1 MTDKK
6 TINIFIAGGSG
17 FWAEC
22 NHYPSIVQLKKKGI
36 PLRVVAICDIRNPNK
51 EKNRPVLNEILL
63 KDKPVWINPS
73 ELSEDKLEKELDKL
87 RQEYNINI
95 TIVSTNPIYH
105 FYYANWSTKHSISTL
120 CDKPLVTTKNA
131 SFSLKQSLQIQEKY
145 EILKKNATQAKKNN
159 PKYLF
164 CSPLRRRALTPF
176 VKTANDLE
184 SIYKKTHEGIR
195 YMNVIVNGGV
205 HKYPQEFLKGGAHGY
220 LDGIGSLA
228 HSSYHYIDVIA
239 WYLRIARGHTAKI
252 EVHLPYVFRVK
263 DYLKIKGYK
272 KLREFIES
280 YDVNFDDNLK
290 IPDAVLNS
298 ELDFTFHLKL
308 LDKNNSL
315 VGLISYTADHTTFT
329 PRLTRFE
336 SEMIEYTNDK
346 LGGRMSQVYID
357 IHQGA
362 LQNIQLVK
370 NDVVFF
376 GNNINVKNRKHP
388 KIGNTLETI
397 NYKEA
402 YDKDTITPQDLF
414 ISFIKYTGGYSISG
428 EHLRLLST
436 FDNQNLT
443 NRFYSKFYEKLA
455 EEFELKENVISKPI
469 VDSTII
475 LDKYL

>member
-1 MTDKK
+1 MNDKK

-22 NHYPSIVQLKKKGI
+22 NHYPSITQLKKEGI
-36 PLRVVAICDIRNPNK
+36 PLRVVAICDIRNPYV
-51 EKNRPVLNEILL
+51 EKSRPILTQIL
-63 KDKPVWINPS
+63 FKDKPIWINPYGLD
-73 ELSEDKLEKELDKL
+73 ENKLERELDKL
-87 RQEYNINI
+87 QHKYNIDI
-95 TIVSTNPIYH
+95 AIVSTNPIYH
-105 FYYANWSTKHSISTL
+105 FYYANWSTKYGISVL

-131 SFSLKQSLQIQEKY
+131 SFSLKQSLQIQDKY
-145 EILKKNATQAKKNN
+145 EILKENAIQAKKRN

-176 VKTANDLE
+176 VKIASELE
-184 SIYKKTHEGIR
+184 NIYKKTHEGIR

-239 WYLRIARGHTAKI
+239 WYLGIARGQTAKI
-252 EVHLPYVFRVK
+252 EVHLPYVFRVE

-272 KLREFIES
+272 KLREIIES
-280 YDVNFDDNLK
+280 NEVNFDDNLK
-290 IPDAVLNS
+290 ISDAVLNS
-298 ELDFTFHLKL
+298 ELDFTFHLEL
-308 LDKNNSL
+308 FDNNNSL
-315 VGLISYTADHTTFT
+315 LGLISYTANHTTFT
-329 PRLTRFE
+329 PRLTKFE
-336 SEMIEYTNDK
+336 SEMVEYTNDK

-376 GNNINVKNRKHP
+376 GNNINIKNRKHP
-388 KIGNTLETI
+388 KTGTALETI
-397 NYKEA
+397 SYEDA

-414 ISFIKYTGGYSISG
+414 ISFIKHTAGYSISE

-443 NRFYSKFYEKLA
+443 NRIYSKFYEKLA
-455 EEFELKENVISKPI
+455 EEFELRNSTISKSN

>member
-1 MTDKK
+1 MNYKK

-22 NHYPSIVQLKKKGI
+22 NHYPSIAQLKKERI
-36 PLRVVAICDIRNPNK
+36 PLRVVAICDIRDPYK

-63 KDKPVWINPS
+63 KDNPVWINPS
-73 ELSEDKLEKELDKL
+73 ELSEDKLEKKLDKL
-87 RQEYNINI
+87 RQEYNIDI

-120 CDKPLVTTKNA
+120 CDKPLVTTKDA

-145 EILKKNATQAKKNN
+145 EILKENVMQAKKHN

-220 LDGIGSLA
+220 LDGIGSLS

-239 WYLRIARGHTAKI
+239 WYLGLARGQTAKI
-252 EVHLPYVFRVK
+252 EVHLPYIFRVK

-272 KLREFIES
+272 KLRKFIENN
-280 YDVNFDDNLK
+280 DDNFDDNLK
-290 IPDAVLNS
+290 IPDNVLNS

-308 LDKNNSL
+308 FDKNNSL
-315 VGLISYTADHTTFT
+315 LGLISYTADHTTFT
-329 PRLTRFE
+329 PRLTKFE
-336 SEMIEYTNDK
+336 PEMAEYTNDK

-376 GNNINVKNRKHP
+376 GNNIYIKNRKHP

-397 NYKEA
+397 NYEEA

-414 ISFIKYTGGYSISG
+414 KSFIKHTAGYSISDD
-428 EHLRLLST
+428 HLRLLST

-455 EEFELKENVISKPI
+455 EEFELRKNVISKPT
-469 VDSTII
+469 VD
-475 LDKYL
+475 